1 MALSPDSP
9 PTLRVLHLE
18 DNSADAE
25 LSHARITEA
34 WPNSVIRRVDNRAD
48 FLTALTTEEFDLVLS
63 DFSLPTFNGLE
74 ALDLVRERGVT
85 TPFVF
90 LSGTMGED
98 YAVEALRRG
107 AIDYVIKDR
116 PARLVAAIRSAL
128 EQRQEQ
134 LL

>member
-1 MALSPDSP
+1 MNRRRAGRPDADLISAHAMALPPDSLP
-9 PTLRVLHLE
+9 PLRVLHLE

-25 LSHARITEA
+25 LSHARITEE
-34 WPNSVIRRVDNRAD
+34 WPNSVIKRVENRAE
-48 FLTALTTEEFDLVLS
+48 FLAALTAEEFDLVLS
-63 DFSLPTFNGLE
+63 DFSLPSFNGLE

-107 AIDYVIKDR
+107 AIDYVIKD
-116 PARLVAAIRSAL
+116 
-128 EQRQEQ
+128 
-134 LL
+134 